1 MAWDLRRKKRTVVP
15 DPYPSSSNDVWV
27 SAPGGGPVRRQSF
40 EFSIAVIRLF
50 KELESHR
57 EFVVSKQLLRAGTS
71 IGANIEEAVAAES
84 RRDFLHKM
92 NIALKEARESL
103 YWIRLLEESDL
114 VSGIDVSN
122 HRDRANDLVSLLTAI
137 VKTTRQSS

>member
-1 MAWDLRRKKRTVVP
+1 MVET
-15 DPYPSSSNDVWV
+15 DPYPYSTKDLWV
-27 SAPGGGPVRRQSF
+27 SELGGGPVRRQSF
-40 EFSIAVIRLF
+40 EFSIEIIRLF

-57 EFVVSKQLLRAGTS
+57 EYVVSKQLLRSGTS
-71 IGANIEEAVAAES
+71 VGANIEEAGAAES

-103 YWIRLLEESDL
+103 YWIRLLEESEL